1 MLYGYRLCCM
11 IVFDLIVMMPIA
23 SHESNRTLLVV
34 DDLLYMHTNLPSYPP
49 KFNLSNIYVSYNP
62 NFNLQLSKNNAQFC
76 LQKIISLNRHGSIPK
91 TPVNVGINFMT
102 RNAKE

>member
-1 MLYGYRLCCM
+1 
-11 IVFDLIVMMPIA
+11 MMPIA
-23 SHESNRTLLVV
+23 SRESNRTLLVV
-34 DDLLYMHTNLPSYPP
+34 DDLLYMHTKPPNYLPKS
-49 KFNLSNIYVSYNP
+49 NLSNIYLLHNP